1 MMYSQESWEAAFRIA
16 EKRLAKKKATGISI
30 INNYNRIPQVGMFN
44 NNPLLQ
50 QALKRPTPVTPKVTN
65 PAPTLKKAEAPTA
78 KRQITKPVA
87 EEPKKQSNK
96 PVAEEPKKQSKKKQ
110 EPKVTAAKPQQT
122 AQQAQEPKVEN
133 VTGKVD
139 GTGVTVQAT
148 VIDVPSM
155 TEAVQ
160 AAKNLTGADIL
171 SHFAAPPKE
180 PDTKAKNIINTAT
193 STCNAN
199 PTMGVE
205 QPQAQQQQAQQKH
218 VNFLN
223 NDINASIAAMS
234 NIEAKC
240 AKIRELLATGM
251 FPEINGLNT
260 TTMEAK
266 LDIFKSLVEKLPR
279 DAGRI
284 GGDEIFDIEVNSIN
298 NILTNP
304 TTRRQLDGIGAKPF
318 GEKNGKLLYK
328 YKEVAGINYP
338 MLVNVGF
345 KWFFTVEATN
355 PAQYILIAID
365 PIPWLQK
372 GIDRKTGEQKY
383 FWTNNKRIMLMDAT
397 THQEIQ
403 IQQQ

>member
-1 MMYSQESWEAAFRIA
+1 
-16 EKRLAKKKATGISI
+16 
-30 INNYNRIPQVGMFN
+30 MFN

-50 QALKRPTPVTPKVTN
+50 QALKRPASAAPKATVTVN
-65 PAPTLKKAEAPTA
+65 PTTVPKKAEAPTA
-78 KRQITKPVA
+78 KKQFNKPVA

-96 PVAEEPKKQSKKKQ
+96 PEAEEPKKQSKKQ
-110 EPKVTAAKPQQT
+110 EPKATPKPQQT

-148 VIDVPSM
+148 VTDVPPM
-155 TEAVQ
+155 AEAVQ

-205 QPQAQQQQAQQKH
+205 QPQAQQQAQPK

-223 NDINASIAAMS
+223 NDINASIAAMP

-251 FPEINGLNT
+251 FPEINGLST
-260 TTMEAK
+260 TTMDAK
-266 LDIFKSLVEKLPR
+266 LDLFKNLVEKLPR

-304 TTRRQLDGIGAKPF
+304 TTRRQLDGIGAKAF

-338 MLVNVGF
+338 ALVNAGF

-403 IQQQ
+403 IQQRQ

>member
-50 QALKRPTPVTPKVTN
+50 QALKRPAPAAPKATN
-65 PAPTLKKAEAPTA
+65 PTPAPKKAEAPTA
-78 KRQITKPVA
+78 KKQFNKPVA

-110 EPKVTAAKPQQT
+110 EPKATAAKPQQT

-148 VIDVPSM
+148 VTDVPPM
-155 TEAVQ
+155 AEAVQ

-205 QPQAQQQQAQQKH
+205 QPQAQQQAQPK

-223 NDINASIAAMS
+223 NDINASIAAMP

-251 FPEINGLNT
+251 FPEINGLST
-260 TTMEAK
+260 TTMDAK
-266 LDIFKSLVEKLPR
+266 LDLFKNLVEKLPR

-304 TTRRQLDGIGAKPF
+304 TTRRQLDGIGAKAF

-338 MLVNVGF
+338 MLVNAGF
-345 KWFFTVEATN
+345 KWFFTVESVN

-403 IQQQ
+403 IQQRQ